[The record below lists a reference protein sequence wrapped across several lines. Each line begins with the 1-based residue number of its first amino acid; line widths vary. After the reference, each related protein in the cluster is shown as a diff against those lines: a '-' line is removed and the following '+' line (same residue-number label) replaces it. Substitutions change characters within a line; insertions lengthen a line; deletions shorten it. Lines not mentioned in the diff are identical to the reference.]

1 MGRVDGKVAIITGAA
16 SGMGACEAELFAQEG
31 AMVVATDIQI
41 EALGE
46 NVNRIRD
53 NGGQIISIRHD
64 VASEESWKEVIET
77 TINSFGKIDILVNN
91 AGVPSKHKGILK
103 VTLDEWNTTMSIN
116 STGVYLGMKYAIPE
130 MLKSGGGSIVNISS
144 IAGIIGSSSSTAYTA
159 TKGAVRSLTKN
170 VAIDYAKNK
179 IRVNSVH
186 PGFIVTPMIE
196 EQLKI
201 DERKAFI
208 ENSTPLPYLGE
219 PIDIAYGVLY
229 LASDEAK
236 YVTGTELVIDG
247 GYIAR

>member
-1 MGRVDGKVAIITGAA
+1 MGRVDGKVAIVTGAA

-41 EALGE
+41 EALVE

-77 TINSFGKIDILVNN
+77 AINSFGKIDILVNN

-103 VTLDEWNTTMSIN
+103 VTLDEWNTTMNIN
-116 STGVYLGMKYAIPE
+116 STGVYLGMKYVIPE

-170 VAIDYAKNK
+170 VAIDYAKNN

-201 DERKAFI
+201 EERKAFI